1 MSPRL
6 ASPTPS
12 ENEVDIVGDLFND
25 DFGGFGSDND
35 GGFDFDDDA
44 ADDKASRKRKK
55 TKTKAAP
62 LPNDD
67 DLDLGA
73 ILEGGGFT
81 DASDGPPSS
90 KTKTG
95 VRLTG
100 PNAEGVL
107 DDDED
112 EAYIALQ
119 QAAAFR
125 KSSSLKGGVAAV
137 KGGGFQAMGLNPT
150 LMRAITRKGF
160 TVPTPIQRKTIPL
173 ILSRRD
179 VVGMARTGSGKTA
192 AFVIPM
198 IQRLR
203 AHSVRVGARA
213 LIMSPSRELAMQ
225 TLKVVKELG
234 RDTDLKTV
242 LLVGGDSLEEQ
253 FAMLASNPDI
263 VIATPGR
270 FLHLKVE
277 MSLDLSSIRYV
288 VFDEA
293 DRLFEMGFAA
303 QLTEILHALPASRQ
317 TLLFSATLPSSLV
330 EFARAGLQD
339 PSLVRLD
346 IETKISP
353 KLKSAFFS
361 VKGPEK
367 EGALLHLLHDVIKI
381 PLGLPE
387 AALKAR
393 EESRHNGGDGDGD
406 GDEDDNGKSNP
417 RKRKRLNS
425 GYVSSKVAPTQH
437 STIVFAATKHHV
449 EYLAAIL
456 GEAGFAVSYV
466 YGSLD
471 QTARRIQVENFRH
484 GRSNIL
490 VVTDLAARGIDIPV
504 LANVVN
510 YDFPPQAKVFVHRV
524 GRTARADQDGN
535 SYSFV
540 QDTDAPYLVD
550 LQLFL
555 GRKMIVGRET
565 PSFDL
570 TRDVVVGSLARGA
583 VEPHVEWVTTLLRDV
598 HDIEVL
604 RQVASKAQRQY
615 FRTRLSAS
623 SQSAKRARE
632 MVRGRGW
639 SQLHPIFGD
648 GQGHGEEDSQGDGSG
663 KKADNEAA
671 LGLAREDLLAQ
682 ISGYKPVESIFEVHH
697 QNKKAMKSKAA
708 EVMRTMRKRAGPRR
722 VSNGAAATSATGADE
737 DDEETAKAING
748 ADYEEG
754 IAALANGGA
763 NMSDDDED
771 DDDTQNQDQ
780 WEDDDD
786 DDADDDENENDDADV
801 LEASDAWAV
810 DGDISKNASW
820 VDSSVFMSYTPRT
833 GPSMGARAVEER
845 GYGVHGRGGDD
856 DGEASGFNSFAAA
869 ARDATMD
876 LTNDDTAKAFGVPTR
891 SKLRWDKKQGK
902 YVARAN
908 DDDGSRVQGGKG
920 GGKMIRGESGV
931 KIAASFQSGRFD
943 KWRKANRLGRLPQ
956 VGEAERSSLARQ
968 VQNPLPGLGGSKGG
982 RGGFNAGPGT
992 GRFMHKKELAPKEA
1006 DKFRDNYEVQK
1017 KRVAEA
1023 RENRVGRFKDG
1034 EGSYTEVKD
1043 MDHVRKSRKI
1053 MEQKRLKN
1061 ARPARDG
1068 GGSRGG
1074 GGGGRGRGGGRGGG
1088 GGGRGG
1094 GGRGGGGRGGRGG
1107 RGRG

>member
-1 MSPRL
+1 MSLRL

-12 ENEVDIVGDLFND
+12 ENEVDILGELFSDDFNGFGSDDND
-25 DFGGFGSDND
+25 DFG
-35 GGFDFDDDA
+35 FDEDL
-44 ADDKASRKRKK
+44 ADDKSSRKHKK
-55 TKTKAAP
+55 TKTKAVS

-81 DASDGPPSS
+81 DATNGLPK
-90 KTKTG
+90 KTKNG

-100 PNAEGVL
+100 PNAEDVL
-107 DDDED
+107 DEDED

-125 KSSSLKGGVAAV
+125 KSSNIKGGSASV
-137 KGGGFQAMGLNPT
+137 KGGGFQTMGLNPT

-213 LIMSPSRELAMQ
+213 LVMSPSRELAMQ

-253 FAMLASNPDI
+253 FSMLASNPDI
-263 VIATPGR
+263 IIATPGR

-277 MSLDLSSIRYV
+277 MSLDLSSIHYV

-387 AALKAR
+387 AAIKAR
-393 EESRHNGGDGDGD
+393 DESRNKGGDGEGADIEDG
-406 GDEDDNGKSNP
+406 NP

-425 GYVSSKVAPTQH
+425 GYVSSKVAPTKH

-524 GRTARADQDGN
+524 GRTARADQEGN

-555 GRKMIVGRET
+555 GRKMIVGRDS
-565 PSFDL
+565 PAYDL
-570 TRDVVVGSLARGA
+570 TRDVVVGSLARGS
-583 VEPHVEWVTTLLRDV
+583 VEPHVEWVTTLLGDV

-604 RQVASKAQRQY
+604 RQVASKAQKQY

-632 MVRGRGW
+632 MVRGRSW
-639 SQLHPIFGD
+639 SQLHVIFGESQENDD
-648 GQGHGEEDSQGDGSG
+648 GGSEG
-663 KKADNEAA
+663 TSTERAA

-682 ISGYKPVESIFEVHH
+682 ISGYKPVESIFEIHH

-722 VSNGAAATSATGADE
+722 VSNGAASVLAGAE
-737 DDEETAKAING
+737 KDEEDEAADLN
-748 ADYEEG
+748 AVDYEEG
-754 IAALANGGA
+754 NAALANGGTH
-763 NMSDDDED
+763 SDDED
-771 DDDTQNQDQ
+771 DD
-780 WEDDDD
+780 EDE
-786 DDADDDENENDDADV
+786 DENDNDDVDV
-801 LEASDAWAV
+801 LEESDAWAV
-810 DGDISKNASW
+810 DGEGSKGASW

-856 DGEASGFNSFAAA
+856 DGEGSGFNSFAAA

-908 DDDGSRVQGGKG
+908 DEDGSRVQGGKG

-943 KWRKANRLGRLPQ
+943 RWRKSNRLGRLPQ
-956 VGEAERSSLARQ
+956 VGETERSGLARQ
-968 VQNPLPGLGGSKGG
+968 VQTPIPGAGGASG

-1006 DKFRDNYEVQK
+1006 DKFRDNYQIQK

-1068 GGSRGG
+1068 SSS
-1074 GGGGRGRGGGRGGG
+1074 RGGGRGGG
-1088 GGGRGG
+1088 GRG
-1094 GGRGGGGRGGRGG
+1094 GGRGGGGRGGRGSRGG